1 MQDILDEMRRERK
14 ILMVIKDLDVEEYI
28 TLDLSEALTADD
40 TDFPPFMKRVVEEKR
55 RFRAELCQLVSV
67 LRLGYM
73 YKMLRVVHPEKASML
88 GAEAFKVKV
97 LKYER
102 RQLSRK
108 RRLQKGQMS
117 AASASTNMI
126 SSSGSMADSD
136 DKNRVYLF
144 TNPILTTIH
153 DYITT
158 LRTRIGQAGQQK
170 YQVLMHILQEA
181 RAGEGGR
188 PPHDKL
194 EEPLDTIET
203 NLQHL
208 EGKRKL
214 QYRKSLTDV

>member
-117 AASASTNMI
+117 AASATTNMI

-136 DKNRVYLF
+136 DRDRVYLF

-153 DYITT
+153 EYITT
-158 LRTRIGQAGQQK
+158 LKARIGQAGQQK
-170 YQVLMHILQEA
+170 YQGFMRILSEA
-181 RAGEGGR
+181 KALAGAG
-188 PPHDKL
+188 PKQNKP